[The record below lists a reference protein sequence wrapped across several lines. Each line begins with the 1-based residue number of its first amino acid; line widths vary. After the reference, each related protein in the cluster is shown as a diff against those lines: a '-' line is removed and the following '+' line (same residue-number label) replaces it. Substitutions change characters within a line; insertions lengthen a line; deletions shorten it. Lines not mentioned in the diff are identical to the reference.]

1 MEQLRSVAF
10 FSIRKA
16 KRITGKTALA
26 GLIAVALLSG
36 LSPALAGHWHKQQ
49 RQRDFFAYAG
59 SDRPSLHLDPPTSNA
74 GGCFVTLSPME
85 AAKGIRHFR
94 GNC

>member
-10 FSIRKA
+10 FSIRK
-16 KRITGKTALA
+16 TTVMTAFA
-26 GLIAVALLSG
+26 GLIVVALLSD
-36 LSPALAGHWHKQQ
+36 LSPALAGHRHKQQ

-59 SDRPSLHLDPPTSNA
+59 SDRTSLQLDPPTSNA